1 MAVKFFLNTDGTYG
15 SFDSPPTGGT
25 SAGALVSGQPRLGWQ
40 AMRVFSPSGG
50 LATGGSSIGSRQ
62 YDSNGAVTSSQGWPT
77 WLTSFDIGISGANNT
92 NAPAPACARF
102 ATPSEATTTNCKLGA
117 AASSPT
123 NCGAPQGQFR
133 VSEADCML
141 TTGSATALGTGG
153 MGDGVYIRA
162 QFNRGTGGL
171 GPNEN
176 VLMVVE
182 YLASSLNP
190 APRNPTLCFGADQQ
204 FKPENCAD
212 FTWKVFLKHQLNENT
227 SSITLQP
234 FFMLIPPMINSV
246 LGAAQNNTSTA
257 GVNPTARQ
265 VILPLASDT
274 NLSVVQL
281 TRVQSYPINSTDLGT
296 YCTPSGAVPAGG
308 ANTPLCDGV
317 VFYSITFYR
326 I

>member
-1 MAVKFFLNTDGTYG
+1 MAVKFFLNTDDIWG
-15 SFDSPPTGGT
+15 SFDSPENEEGGT
-25 SAGALVSGQPRLGWQ
+25 STVGLVNGQPRLGWQ
-40 AMRVFSPSGG
+40 ATRVFSPSGG
-50 LATGGSSIGSRQ
+50 FATGGRSIGSRQ

-77 WLTSFDIGISGANNT
+77 WLTSFDIGISGTNNT
-92 NAPAPACARF
+92 NAKAPACARF
-102 ATPSEATTTNCKLGA
+102 APSTEAGANCNLGPNA
-117 AASSPT
+117 TSSS
-123 NCGAPQGQFR
+123 NCGAPLGQFR

-141 TTGSATALGTGG
+141 TTTSPTVSGTGG
-153 MGDGVYIRA
+153 MNDGVYIRT
-162 QFNRGTGGL
+162 QFNRGAGGL
-171 GPNEN
+171 GANEN
-176 VLMVVE
+176 ILMVVE

-190 APRNPTLCFGADQQ
+190 APNKPTSCFGVDKQ
-204 FKPENCAD
+204 FKPENCSD

-246 LGAAQNNTSTA
+246 LGAAQNNTLTS

-281 TRVQSYPINSTDLGT
+281 SRVQSDPNSTTDLST
-296 YCTPSGAVPAGG
+296 YCAPRGLP

-317 VFYSITFYR
+317 VFY
-326 I
+326 